1 METKELQQELI
12 DILNTEISLQEAE
25 IIEDIMYRK
34 DEGIIELENG
44 RKYRIIN
51 DDVIWD
57 IYKEEQ
63 EQSLEECYPEL
74 FKNIP
79 WWVEIDMEAT
89 ITNIYDTDGYGSL
102 FATYD
107 GAEHFIKTNL
117 GNFYIFRTN

>member
-25 IIEDIMYRK
+25 IIENIMYRK
-34 DEGIIELENG
+34 NDGIIELENG
-44 RKYRIIN
+44 REYRRIN

-57 IYKEEQ
+57 IYREEQ
-63 EQSLEECYPEL
+63 EELLEDCYPEI
-74 FKNIP
+74 FRNKH
-79 WWVEIDMEAT
+79 WWLEIDMEAT
-89 ITNIYDTDGYGSL
+89 ITNIHDADGYGSL

-107 GAEHFIKTNL
+107 GDEHFIKTSL